1 VPSLVD
7 AVATSSES
15 AETVIAGAATALDI
29 ISAVEHVRSSAP
41 PGATAGESDA
51 ALIESGAVAAFRQAP
66 GRRRRRGC
74 ARRRRGRGSRSR
86 SARCAT
92 RRCARRGSCSAF
104 TTRAWVVAVA
114 HVASNRALGDLYCLL
129 VRRVRFMADDYL
141 LLLG

>member
-7 AVATSSES
+7 AFAISSES
-15 AETVIAGAATALDI
+15 AETVIAGAATALGAF
-29 ISAVEHVRSSAP
+29 SAVEHVRSSAP

-66 GRRRRRGC
+66 GRRRRGGC
-74 ARRRRGRGSRSR
+74 AGGSRSR

-114 HVASNRALGDLYCLL
+114 HVASNRALGDLYGLL